1 MEPGRVLEL
10 LAGARSGDAAA
21 WDELYRGVAGWVR
34 AVTYGLGLDRE
45 DALDVN
51 QVVCLRLV
59 DHLDRLRAPEALR
72 GWVVTVARHECYRV
86 LRQRRHLS
94 GAEPPDAQ
102 DRLAAEVDDHLLRDE
117 RRRELAGA
125 LGRLPAD
132 CQRLLR
138 LVAAEPPLSYAEI
151 GQVLGRPV
159 GSIGPSRQRCL
170 GKLRTLLVGSAPG
183 QQPDRRRPPDRRPG
197 PSPARSAQL
206 PDLPVPGGSAV
217 ERGERR

>member
-10 LAGARSGDAAA
+10 LGGARAGDAAA
-21 WDELYRGVAGWVR
+21 WDELYRSVAGWVR
-34 AVTYGLGLDRE
+34 AVAYGLGLDRE
-45 DALDVN
+45 DTLDVN

-86 LRQRRHLS
+86 LRQRRHFA
-94 GAEPPDAQ
+94 GTEPPDVQ
-102 DRLAAEVDDHLLRDE
+102 DRAAAELDEDLLRDE

-125 LGRLPAD
+125 LGRLSAD

-138 LVAAEPPLSYAEI
+138 LIAAEPPLSYAEI

-170 GKLRTLLVGSAPG
+170 GKLRTALVEPAPG
-183 QQPDRRRPPDRRPG
+183 QPGRRRPPDRRPG
-197 PSPARSAQL
+197 PSRARSSQL
-206 PDLPVPGGSAV
+206 PDLPVPRGHTV

>member
-10 LAGARSGDAAA
+10 LGGARAGDAAA
-21 WDELYRGVAGWVR
+21 WDELYRSVAGWVR
-34 AVTYGLGLDRE
+34 AVAYGLGLDRE
-45 DALDVN
+45 DTLDVN

-86 LRQRRHLS
+86 LRQRRHFA
-94 GAEPPDAQ
+94 GTEPPDVQ
-102 DRLAAEVDDHLLRDE
+102 DRSAAEVDDDMLRNE

-125 LGRLPAD
+125 LGRLSAD

-138 LVAAEPPLSYAEI
+138 LIAAEPPLSYAEI

-170 GKLRTLLVGSAPG
+170 AKLRTALVESAPG
-183 QQPDRRRPPDRRPG
+183 QPGRRRPPDRRPG
-197 PSPARSAQL
+197 SSRARSPQL
-206 PDLPVPGGSAV
+206 PDLALPRGHTVD
-217 ERGERR
+217 RGERR

>member
-10 LAGARSGDAAA
+10 LAGARSGDAVA
-21 WDELYRGVAGWVR
+21 WDELYRSVAGWVR
-34 AVTYGLGLDRE
+34 AVAYGLGLDRE
-45 DALDVN
+45 DTLDVN

-86 LRQRRHLS
+86 LRQRRHLAD
-94 GAEPPDAQ
+94 AEPPDVQ
-102 DRLAAEVDDHLLRDE
+102 DRSAAEVDDDLLRDE

-125 LGRLPAD
+125 FGRLSAD

-170 GKLRTLLVGSAPG
+170 GKLRMLLAEPAPG
-183 QQPDRRRPPDRRPG
+183 LPDGRRPPDRRPG
-197 PSPARSAQL
+197 RSPARSAQ
-206 PDLPVPGGSAV
+206 PPNLPVPRGSTV

>member
-10 LAGARSGDAAA
+10 LGGARAGDAAA
-21 WDELYRGVAGWVR
+21 WDELYRSVAGWVR

-45 DALDVN
+45 DTLDVN

-86 LRQRRHLS
+86 LRQRRHFA
-94 GAEPPDAQ
+94 GTEPPDVQ
-102 DRLAAEVDDHLLRDE
+102 DRAAAELDEDLLRDE

-125 LGRLPAD
+125 LGRLSAD

-138 LVAAEPPLSYAEI
+138 LIAAEPPLSYAEI

-170 GKLRTLLVGSAPG
+170 GKLRTALVESAPG
-183 QQPDRRRPPDRRPG
+183 QPGRRRSPDRRPG
-197 PSPARSAQL
+197 SSRARSSQL
-206 PDLPVPGGSAV
+206 PDLPVPRGHTV